1 MKALRSIGI
10 GTVAL
15 IGGASVFGMISYRSA
30 IRDAQKSYAHI
41 ATDTGAAR
49 DRFDPEHVRHLPEIA
64 QRYLRHAIAPGT
76 PLYATAELEMEG
88 TFLLGDKQS
97 NQAYSMSA
105 RQAIRPPDG
114 FVWIP
119 HMRSGAMTIS
129 GSDGLI
135 DGEAWTRFWLLGLLP
150 VALER
155 SSPDLVRSAQF
166 RAAVEGALW
175 LPTTLLPERGA
186 DWEQIGPDEAQVTI
200 RRFEPAIVVRLKL
213 DQAGAVTEIVGQ
225 RWSNANAD
233 ERFRLQPF
241 GGTVMAESTIQGLT
255 IPTQIA
261 VGNHYGTA
269 DYLPFFQARITRAV
283 FR

>member
-15 IGGASVFGMISYRSA
+15 IGGAALFGTISYRSA
-30 IRDAQKSYAHI
+30 MREAQNRYWRI
-41 ATDTGAAR
+41 ATDTGPPK
-49 DRFDPEHVRHLPEIA
+49 DRFDPEHIRHLPKIA
-64 QRYLRHAIAPGT
+64 QRYLRHAIEPGT
-76 PLYATAELEMEG
+76 ALYTTAELEMEG
-88 TFLLGDKQS
+88 RFLLGDKES
-97 NQAYSMSA
+97 NQAYAMSA
-105 RQAIRPPDG
+105 RQALRPPDG

-119 HMRSGAMTIS
+119 SMRLGAMTIS
-129 GSDGLI
+129 GSDGLL

-150 VALER
+150 VAQER

-166 RAAVEGALW
+166 RAAVEAALW
-175 LPTTLLPERGA
+175 LPTTLLPGRGA
-186 DWEQIGPDEAQVTI
+186 EWEQIGPNEARVRL
-200 RRFEPAIVVRLKL
+200 RRFDPEIVVQMKL
-213 DQAGAVTEIVGQ
+213 DRAGAVTEIVGQ

-233 ERFRLQPF
+233 KRFRLQPF
-241 GGTVMAESTIQGLT
+241 GATVSAERTIQGLT
-255 IPTQIA
+255 IPTQVA